1 MRSETDEKLADT
13 GANWNVQ
20 EQFHVPKRRGIVL
33 DPEQVTVDPSA
44 VINRM
49 PEDLPEVGDGK
60 TDIEAPGSTRKRR
73 LESSS

>member
-1 MRSETDEKLADT
+1 MDT

-20 EQFHVPKRRGIVL
+20 EQLHVPKRRGIVL

-44 VINRM
+44 VSKQT
-49 PEDLPEVGDGK
+49 PVDEFEAEDGK
-60 TDIEAPGSTRKRR
+60 TDIEAPVSTRKRR